1 MTMLSGVTQ
10 NKEIESLNKKLHSNL
25 KKFISGKYERKII
38 YPQGSRNATV
48 YFSKNLGFWWFQ
60 AAQNNGNRYFNWFGT
75 ESPIDTQ
82 NLNITVEI
90 NIPFKGR
97 NFRISGI
104 WAKDEKGNYFLMHD
118 GGIGGGKP
126 GIGKLAFQKYFNDEE
141 QYSKVL
147 VDGKVKDYYFVCEL
161 NSELLGDQ
169 LKDFV
174 FAIKQI
180 KELTKSPKTKTKS
193 KTTGGLGDFNPE
205 FEGVKTYGL
214 PEKIKANCNHGII
227 VRELRTLL
235 LSKNFEIANN
245 QQIDL
250 CIINNKKNPL
260 AIFEIKTG
268 LSRQSVYTALGQLI
282 LNSQSYKPI
291 PKLIFVCPFEIS
303 KELISD
309 LSKINVQV
317 VSFQWKNNIPQF
329 FKLEEITSSLI

>member
-1 MTMLSGVTQ
+1 MLFGVTE
-10 NKEIESLNKKLHSNL
+10 NKEIVSLNKGLHTKL
-25 KKFISGKYERKII
+25 KQYITGTYDRRII
-38 YPQGSRNATV
+38 YPQGSRNATI

-90 NIPFKGR
+90 NIPSEGR

-147 VDGKVKDYYFVCEL
+147 VDEKVKDYYFVCEL

-180 KELTKSPKTKTKS
+180 KALTKSSKTRAKS
-193 KTTGGLGDFNPE
+193 KITGGLGGFNPE

-227 VRELRTLL
+227 VRELSKLL
-235 LSKNFEIANN
+235 LSKKFEISNN

-268 LSRQSVYTALGQLI
+268 LSRQTVYTALGQLI

-291 PKLIFVCPFEIS
+291 PKLIFVSPNEIS
-303 KELISD
+303 KELIFD
-309 LSKINVQV
+309 LNKINIHV
-317 VSFQWKNNIPQF
+317 VTFQWKNNIPQF
-329 FKLEEITSSLI
+329 FKLDEIILSLS

>member
-1 MTMLSGVTQ
+1 MLFGITE

-38 YPQGSRNATV
+38 YPQGSRSATI

-90 NIPFKGR
+90 NIPFEGR

-118 GGIGGGKP
+118 GGIGRGKP

-141 QYSKVL
+141 QYSK
-147 VDGKVKDYYFVCEL
+147 
-161 NSELLGDQ
+161 
-169 LKDFV
+169 DFV

-180 KELTKSPKTKTKS
+180 KALTKSSKTRAKS
-193 KTTGGLGDFNPE
+193 KITGGLGGFNPE

-227 VRELRTLL
+227 VRELSKLL
-235 LSKNFEIANN
+235 LSKKFEISNN

-291 PKLIFVCPFEIS
+291 PKLIFVSPNEIS
-303 KELISD
+303 KELIFD
-309 LSKINVQV
+309 LNKINVNV
-317 VSFQWKNNIPQF
+317 VTYSWENKVPHFTNLENI
-329 FKLEEITSSLI
+329 I

>member
-1 MTMLSGVTQ
+1 MLFGVTE
-10 NKEIESLNKKLHSNL
+10 NKEIVSLNKGLHTKL
-25 KKFISGKYERKII
+25 KQYITGTYDRRII
-38 YPQGSRNATV
+38 YPQGSRNTTI

-82 NLNITVEI
+82 NLNITVVI
-90 NIPFKGR
+90 NIPSEGR

-180 KELTKSPKTKTKS
+180 KALTKSSKTRAKS
-193 KTTGGLGDFNPE
+193 KITGGLGGFNPE

-227 VRELRTLL
+227 VRELSKLL
-235 LSKNFEIANN
+235 LSKKFEISNN

-291 PKLIFVCPFEIS
+291 PKLIFVCPIEIS
-303 KELISD
+303 KELIID
-309 LSKINVQV
+309 LNKINVNV
-317 VSFQWKNNIPQF
+317 VTYSWENKVPHFTNLENI
-329 FKLEEITSSLI
+329 I

>member
-1 MTMLSGVTQ
+1 MLFGVTE
-10 NKEIESLNKKLHSNL
+10 NKEIVSLNKGLHTKL
-25 KKFISGKYERKII
+25 KQYITGTYDRRII
-38 YPQGSRNATV
+38 YPQGSRNATI

-90 NIPFKGR
+90 NIPSEGR

-180 KELTKSPKTKTKS
+180 KALTKSSKTRAKS
-193 KTTGGLGDFNPE
+193 KITGGLGGFNPE

-227 VRELRTLL
+227 VRELSKLL
-235 LSKNFEIANN
+235 LSKKFEISNN

-268 LSRQSVYTALGQLI
+268 LSRQTVYTALGQLI

-291 PKLIFVCPFEIS
+291 PKLIFVSPNEIS
-303 KELISD
+303 KELIFD
-309 LSKINVQV
+309 LNKINIHV
-317 VSFQWKNNIPQF
+317 VTFQWKNNIPQF
-329 FKLEEITSSLI
+329 FKLDEIILSLS